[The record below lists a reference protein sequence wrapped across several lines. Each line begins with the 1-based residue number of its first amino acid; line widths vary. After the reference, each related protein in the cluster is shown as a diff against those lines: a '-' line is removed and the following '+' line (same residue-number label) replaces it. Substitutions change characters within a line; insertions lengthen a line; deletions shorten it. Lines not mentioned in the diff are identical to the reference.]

1 MIEKKFHEKVDVI
14 SKYFLILD
22 RTETIRK
29 SGRVVRVSGNVI
41 YSEGPPDSKI
51 GEIMEVQKAGTEGYL
66 QCEIVGF
73 ENHVYTLMPLGP
85 VEGVYPDAFVFSSG
99 RSLNVPVGRELLGRV
114 LNGVGRPID
123 KKGLII
129 TSEEK
134 SPEGESIN
142 PLDRPVIRDILLTGV
157 RAIDGILTVGRGQRL
172 GIFSGSGV
180 GKSSLLGM
188 IARFTNADVN
198 VIALVGERGRE
209 VNEFLERD
217 LGKEGLSKSVVFA
230 ATSDAPKM
238 EQVNCALLATSVAEY
253 FREQGLH
260 VNLMMDSL
268 TRFAHANREI
278 SVSNHEPPIT
288 RGFSSSVFT
297 KLAKL
302 VERSGTSKSGGSITG
317 FYTILT
323 DTDEMEDPIADA
335 VRGYIDG
342 HIILSRKLA
351 ERNHYPAIDIPASL
365 SRVMQSIVEEDQ
377 FMRAGM
383 IRELISTY
391 NSVEELILLNA
402 YVRGS
407 DPKVDLAIRKKD
419 KIDTYL
425 KQRLMERS
433 LFPQTVSGLRDI
445 LKEEREEEEF

>member
-1 MIEKKFHEKVDVI
+1 MIEKKFYEKVDVI

-51 GEIMEVQKAGTEGYL
+51 GEIMDVEKAGIEGYL

-99 RSLNVPVGRELLGRV
+99 RRLNVPVGNELLGRV
-114 LNGVGRPID
+114 LNGVGKPID
-123 KKGLII
+123 KKGIII

-142 PLDRPVIRDILLTGV
+142 PLDRPIIRDILLTGV

-188 IARFTNADVN
+188 IARFTDADIN

-209 VNEFLERD
+209 VNEFIERD
-217 LGKEGLSKSVVFA
+217 LGKEGLAKSVVFA
-230 ATSDAPKM
+230 ATSDSPKM
-238 EQVNCALLATSVAEY
+238 EQVNCAFLATSVAEY
-253 FREQGLH
+253 FREKGLH

-278 SVSNHEPPIT
+278 SVSNNEPPIT
-288 RGFSSSVFT
+288 RGFSSSVFS

-323 DTDEMEDPIADA
+323 DTDEMEDPVADA

-342 HIILSRKLA
+342 HIVLSRKLA
-351 ERNHYPAIDIPASL
+351 ERNHFPAIDVPASL
-365 SRVMQSIVEEDQ
+365 SRVMQTITDEDH

-402 YVRGS
+402 YVKGS
-407 DPKVDLAIRKKD
+407 DAKVDLAIRKKE
-419 KIDTYL
+419 KIDSFL
-425 KQRLMERS
+425 RQKLMEKS
-433 LFPQTVSGLRDI
+433 PFPNTMSSLRDI
-445 LKEEREEEEF
+445 LREEREEEEF

>member
-1 MIEKKFHEKVDVI
+1 MIERKFYEKVDII

-51 GEIMEVQKAGTEGYL
+51 GEIMDIEKAGTESYL

-73 ENHVYTLMPLGP
+73 ENHIYTLMPLGP
-85 VEGVYPDAFVFSSG
+85 VEGIYPDAFVFSSG
-99 RSLNVPVGRELLGRV
+99 RKLSVPVGNELLGRV
-114 LNGVGRPID
+114 LNGVGKPID

-134 SPEGESIN
+134 SPDADTIN
-142 PLDRPVIRDILLTGV
+142 PLDRPIIRDILLTGIK
-157 RAIDGILTVGRGQRL
+157 AIDGILTVGRGQRV

-188 IARFTNADVN
+188 ISRFTDADLN

-209 VNEFLERD
+209 VNEFIERD
-217 LGKEGLSKSVVFA
+217 LGKEGLAKSVVFA
-230 ATSDAPKM
+230 ATSDSPKM

-253 FREQGLH
+253 FREKGLH

-323 DTDEMEDPIADA
+323 DTDEMEDPVADA

-342 HIILSRKLA
+342 HIVLSRKLA
-351 ERNHYPAIDIPASL
+351 EKNQYPAVDIPASL
-365 SRVMQSIVEEDQ
+365 SRVMQTIVQEDQ
-377 FMRAGM
+377 FMRAGF

-402 YVRGS
+402 YVKGS

-419 KIDTYL
+419 RIDTFL
-425 KQRLMERS
+425 KQRLQEKS
-433 LFPQTVSGLRDI
+433 TFPQTLNGLKDI
-445 LKEEREEEEF
+445 LKDEQEEEEF

>member
-1 MIEKKFHEKVDVI
+1 MIEKKFYEKVDVI

-29 SGRVVRVSGNVI
+29 SGRVVRVAGNVI

-51 GEIMEVQKAGTEGYL
+51 GEIMDVEKAGIEGYL

-99 RSLNVPVGRELLGRV
+99 RRLTVPVGKELLGRV
-114 LNGVGRPID
+114 LNGVGKPID

-129 TSEEK
+129 TSDEK

-142 PLDRPVIRDILLTGV
+142 PLDRPIIRDILLTGV

-188 IARFTNADVN
+188 ISRFTDADVN
-198 VIALVGERGRE
+198 IIALVGERGRE
-209 VNEFLERD
+209 VNEFIERD
-217 LGKEGLSKSVVFA
+217 LGKEGLARSVVFA
-230 ATSDAPKM
+230 ATSDSPKM

-288 RGFSSSVFT
+288 RGFSSSVFS
-297 KLAKL
+297 KLARL
-302 VERSGTSKSGGSITG
+302 VERSGTSKAGGSITG

-323 DTDEMEDPIADA
+323 DTDEMEDPVADA

-342 HIILSRKLA
+342 HIVLSRKIA
-351 ERNHYPAIDIPASL
+351 ERNHYPAIDIPGSL
-365 SRVMQSIVEEDQ
+365 SRVMQSITDEDH

-383 IRELISTY
+383 IRELVSMY

-407 DPKVDLAIRKKD
+407 DAKVDLAIRKKE
-419 KIDTYL
+419 KIDTFL
-425 KQRLMERS
+425 RQKLFEKS
-433 LFPQTVSGLRDI
+433 PFPQTLSALRDI
-445 LKEEREEEEF
+445 LREEREEEEF